1 MKNIVIIQAR
11 LNSKRLPNKILKKI
25 GNYSCLDFLLKR
37 LKKSKLVDK
46 VIIASNKKSKSLKK
60 KISEP
65 NLNFF
70 FGSDENVLKRYY
82 DCCKKY
88 NIKNEDNII
97 RITADCPFLDPKLLD
112 KLLEIRTI
120 KNLEVITNTQPATY
134 PDGMDISIFKFYL
147 LKKAYLKAKKK
158 SDLEHV
164 TPFIYRIKNIKKE
177 NFNDKQNLSNVRIT
191 LDDSNDLEFLN
202 FIFKELK
209 QNIHFNYKNLKKL
222 IFKLRKNNPKYKKN
236 LFSDERNLGKQMSS
250 GYKIWKYAETLIP
263 SGNMLL
269 SKRPDYFIPYKWPTY
284 YSRAK
289 GCNVWDLDGKKYVDF
304 SAMGIG
310 TSLLG
315 YSNDKINKEAMLAI
329 KNGVASTLNSYEDV
343 RLAEYFLKFN
353 KWAHMVKFTRSG
365 GEALAV
371 AVRLARAY
379 SGKDKVLICG
389 YHGWHD
395 WYLSTNLKKKNSL
408 NNFLIPDMEVK
419 GVPNHLKGSTNIFE
433 FNDLKDFKKKFKN
446 KNIGAVIMEV
456 ERNDK
461 PKKKFLSEIRKL
473 TSEQKIPLIF
483 DECTSGF
490 RETRSGIFEKYG
502 VFPDIAMFGK
512 SIANGHAF
520 SLIAGKKEIMN
531 LSKKTFISSTMWSE
545 RVGPAA
551 ALAALKEMDRIK
563 SWKIIS
569 RTGNYIKDSWIKIAK
584 KNNLKLKVYGIASVP
599 KFEII
604 SKNFNFYKTFITSEM
619 LKKNILATNYIF
631 VSISHTKIKVNR
643 YLKYL
648 DAIFKRISE
657 MEKQKNNFNL
667 QVQAKFFKK

>member
-1 MKNIVIIQAR
+1 M
-11 LNSKRLPNKILKKI
+11 
-25 GNYSCLDFLLKR
+25 
-37 LKKSKLVDK
+37 
-46 VIIASNKKSKSLKK
+46 
-60 KISEP
+60 
-65 NLNFF
+65 
-70 FGSDENVLKRYY
+70 
-82 DCCKKY
+82 
-88 NIKNEDNII
+88 
-97 RITADCPFLDPKLLD
+97 
-112 KLLEIRTI
+112 
-120 KNLEVITNTQPATY
+120 
-134 PDGMDISIFKFYL
+134 
-147 LKKAYLKAKKK
+147 
-158 SDLEHV
+158 EHV
-164 TPFIYRIKNIKKE
+164 TSYIHRIKNIKKE
-177 NFNDKQNLSNVRIT
+177 NFKNKKDFSNVRVT
-191 LDDSNDLEFLN
+191 LDDQSDLNFLN
-202 FIFKELK
+202 FMFKELK
-209 QNIHFNYKNLKKL
+209 QNIQFTYKNLQNL
-222 IFKLRKNNPKYKKN
+222 IIKLRKNNSDYRGN
-236 LFSDERNLGKQMSS
+236 LFSNERNMGKHMSS
-250 GYKIWKYAETLIP
+250 GYKVWKYAETLIP

-289 GCNVWDLDGKKYVDF
+289 GCNVWDLDGKKYDDF

-315 YSNDKINKEAMLAI
+315 YSNNRINKEAMLAI
-329 KNGVASTLNSYEDV
+329 KNGVVSTLNCYEDV
-343 RLAEYFLKFN
+343 RLAEFFLKFN
-353 KWAHMVKFTRSG
+353 KWADMVKFTRSG

-371 AVRLARAY
+371 SVRLARAY

-395 WYLSTNLKKKNSL
+395 WYLSTNLKNKNSL

-419 GVPNHLKGSTNIFE
+419 GVPNHLQGSTNTFK

-461 PKKKFLSEIRKL
+461 PKRRL

-520 SLIAGKKEIMN
+520 SLIVGKKEIMN

-545 RVGPAA
+545 RVGPAT

-563 SWKIIS
+563 SWRIITRS
-569 RTGNYIKDSWIKIAK
+569 GNYIKDSWIKIAK
-584 KNNLKLKVYGIASVP
+584 KNNLRLKVYGIASVP

-631 VSISHTKIKVNR
+631 VSVAHTKIKIDR
-643 YLKYL
+643 YLKFL
-648 DAIFKRISE
+648 DIIFKKISE

-667 QVQAKFFKK
+667 QMQAKLFKK